1 MTITPLFAFSDNI
14 IWAIESGDSLWVV
27 DPGDAQP
34 VLNWLQITRKKLTGV
49 LITHHHQDHV
59 GGLPALLELAPWQDP
74 MAPGVIGPSDCQ
86 AFGVNTAVV
95 DGQQIPFDSQG
106 TGAAQITVLAVPG
119 HTPDHLA
126 YLVTPP
132 TEAPGP
138 ANLFCGD
145 TLFAG
150 GCGRLLGGTAEQL
163 YGSLLRL
170 AQMPD
175 DTAVYCAHEYTL
187 SNLLFAVHVR
197 PDCPQTQARLQ
208 TVRQIRATGGC
219 TLPSTIGLER
229 QTNPFLR
236 TDGLAS
242 FTALRQEKDGFR
254 APSR

>member
-1 MTITPLFAFSDNI
+1 MKITPLFAFSDNI
-14 IWAIESGDSLWVV
+14 IWAIESGDSLWMV

-34 VLNWLQITRKKLTGV
+34 VLDWLQTGRKKLTGV

-59 GGLPALLELAPWQDP
+59 GGLADLLALAPWQDP
-74 MAPGVIGPSDCQ
+74 MAPRVVGPSDCQ

-95 DGQQIPFDSQG
+95 DGQQLPLDSQG
-106 TGAAQITVLAVPG
+106 TGSAQIDVLAVPG
-119 HTPDHLA
+119 HTLDHLA

-132 TEAPGP
+132 ADAPGP

-187 SNLLFAVHVR
+187 SNLLFAIHVR
-197 PDCPQTQARLQ
+197 PNCPQTQTRLQ
-208 TVRQIRATGGC
+208 TVRQMRAAGAC

-242 FTALRQEKDGFR
+242 FAALRQEKDGFR

>member
-1 MTITPLFAFSDNI
+1 MKITPLFAFSDNI

-34 VLNWLQITRKKLTGV
+34 VLDWLQAGRKKLTGV
-49 LITHHHQDHV
+49 LVTHHHQDHV
-59 GGLPALLELAPWQDP
+59 GGLPALLEQAPWQDP
-74 MAPGVIGPSDCQ
+74 MSARVVGPSYCL
-86 AFGVNTAVV
+86 AFGVNAAVA
-95 DGQQIPFDSQG
+95 DGQQIPFDGQASG
-106 TGAAQITVLAVPG
+106 GALIKVLAVPG
-119 HTPDHLA
+119 HTQDHLA

-132 TEAPGP
+132 ADAPGP

-163 YGSLLRL
+163 YDSLLRL
-170 AQMPD
+170 AQLPD

-187 SNLLFAVHVR
+187 SNLLYAIHVR
-197 PDCPQTQARLQ
+197 PNCPQTQARLQ
-208 TVRQIRATGGC
+208 AVRQARAAGRC
-219 TLPSTIGLER
+219 TLPSSIGLER

-236 TDGLAS
+236 TDGLAA
-242 FTALRQEKDGFR
+242 FAALRQEKDSFR